1 MKGILLLLIN
11 INNQENIMKNREK
24 KILNEENNKTNSF
37 VNGMANDKNQDFIIK
52 ENKNRIRYRK
62 KIINHLKINISLMEM
77 KIKVI
82 QC

>member
-1 MKGILLLLIN
+1 MKIIN

-24 KILNEENNKTNSF
+24 KNLNEENNN
-37 VNGMANDKNQDFIIK
+37 ILI
-52 ENKNRIRYRK
+52 
-62 KIINHLKINISLMEM
+62 HLKINISLMEM